1 MKKKS
6 KIELLAPAGN
16 REKLETAIHYGADAV
31 YLAGK
36 NFSLRSY
43 SGNFEPDALADA
55 VALAHAHGVRAYVAC
70 NIFSRNDDEN
80 AIRQYLGRIGE
91 MGADAVIIADPG
103 ILMAAR
109 RVIGHVPI
117 HLSTQAN
124 TTSRGAALFWQ
135 SQGVR
140 RINAAREL
148 TLSEIRE
155 IVDAVSIEVEA
166 FAHGA
171 MCVAYSG
178 RCLLSSAMT
187 GRDANR
193 GFCAQPCRW
202 RYFLM
207 EETRPGHYMPVAED
221 ERGAYVFNAKD
232 LCMIDYVPDMIN
244 AGITSLKIEGRLK
257 GMIYLA
263 AAVKIYRE
271 AIDAWLTN
279 PEGYGIPDYWRT
291 ELAAI
296 NQRGYGT
303 GFYFKNRS
311 PAETDP
317 ENQPPRTP
325 PRFIGTIID
334 VLDADRIR
342 IHIRNRLAA
351 GDIVEMLPRTGPA
364 LAARVNGI
372 TTSDGVS
379 IPVVSAGENMIINL
393 NRPRAYQAGDIVRI
407 PAPEN
412 QNASRDQVSSCP
424 SCPTAREAGK
434 P

>member
-1 MKKKS
+1 MKDKPR
-6 KIELLAPAGN
+6 IELLAPAGN

-43 SGNFEPDALADA
+43 SGNFDADALADA

-70 NIFSRNDDEN
+70 NIYPRNDEED
-80 AIRQYLGRIGE
+80 AIRQYLCRIGE
-91 MGADAVIIADPG
+91 MRADAVIIADPG
-103 ILMAAR
+103 ILMLAR

-124 TTSRGAALFWQ
+124 TTSRHTALFWQ

-148 TLSEIRE
+148 TLTEIRE
-155 IVDAVSIEVEA
+155 LTDAVSIEVEA

-193 GFCAQPCRW
+193 GLCAQPCRW
-202 RYFLM
+202 KYFLM
-207 EETRPGHYMPVAED
+207 EETRPGRYMPVAED
-221 ERGAYVFNAKD
+221 DRGTYVFNAKD
-232 LCMIDYVPDMIN
+232 LCMIDFIPDMIN

-271 AIDAWLTN
+271 AIDAWLAN
-279 PEGYGIPDYWRT
+279 PERYNIPDYWRT

-296 NQRGYGT
+296 NVRGYGT
-303 GFYFKNRS
+303 GFYFKDRF
-311 PAETDP
+311 PAETNLD
-317 ENQPPRTP
+317 NQPPRTP
-325 PRFIGTIID
+325 PRFIGTIREGI
-334 VLDADRIR
+334 DADRIR

-351 GDIVEMLPRTGPA
+351 GDMVEILPKTGPA
-364 LAARVNGI
+364 IDAVVESI
-372 TTSDGVS
+372 TSSDGVS
-379 IPVVSAGENMIINL
+379 NAVVSAGENMIIKL
-393 NRPRAYQAGDIVRI
+393 NRSGAYQTGDIVRT
-407 PAPEN
+407 PACED
-412 QNASRDQVSSCP
+412 QGASRDQVSSGP
-424 SCPTAREAGK
+424 SCPPSREDGQ